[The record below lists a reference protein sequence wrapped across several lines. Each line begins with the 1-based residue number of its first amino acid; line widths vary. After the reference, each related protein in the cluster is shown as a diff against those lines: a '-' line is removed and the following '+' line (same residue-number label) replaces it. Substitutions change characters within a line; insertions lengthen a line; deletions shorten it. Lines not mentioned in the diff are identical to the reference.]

1 MAKQTDKLVSL
12 ILEQIKKV
20 IPPSKPMYFDSVEDA
35 LSYYGLNSSG
45 SQAEMGEMANIA
57 RGRRIEKLP
66 QPMRIPI
73 SELSNQSKRPD
84 KVISKDPDTGDF
96 IEDVIIGDEIM
107 ILENGLELLKFQN
120 YAKQR
125 GVEGALTPKECVVLP
140 EKLYYKFLPRSSKF
154 GTQYQKKDYETAPEG
169 ESDEDREKRL
179 ARIQA
184 IKEGNV
190 KRFGIFPVINEMF
203 SRHEILDHL
212 DICLIPETWASNLR
226 TEHTTNVIKL
236 KKFGATGPDIDVDF
250 YSARDLNDIES
261 TIDSMLD
268 LRAELAMG
276 EEGAEVTRQREK
288 SAHLPRRHANYI
300 YTKGGNWSG
309 KQRVHDKDFFEKYGG
324 KTMIYGLNSKNI
336 QEGNKQISIESV
348 LDIKGNIVGNNFNN
362 YIYVL
367 RAKFTATLN
376 ARNKETGM
384 GSNRGQ
390 LINPIEIEVVKPLP
404 EGIDTESFNFSDNMD
419 FFINE
424 GRTVSKQKTGFFP
437 DLINKLGDAIL
448 SDIDP
453 DDVQQKVVQLAEEF
467 AEIDEPIA

>member
-1 MAKQTDKLVSL
+1 MVKLTTNKLISL
-12 ILEQIKKV
+12 ILEEIQKAV
-20 IPPSKPMYFDSVEDA
+20 APLKPMYFDSVEDA
-35 LSYYGLNSSG
+35 LSYYGLNNAP
-45 SQAEMGEMANIA
+45 QTEMGEMANIKA
-57 RGRRIEKLP
+57 GRELRKLP
-66 QPMRIPI
+66 APMRIPI

-84 KVISKDPDTGDF
+84 KVISKDPDTGEL

-125 GVEGALTPKECVVLP
+125 GVEGGLTPKECVVLP
-140 EKLYYKFLPRSSKF
+140 EKLYYKFPPRSSQF

-169 ESDEDREKRL
+169 ETEEDKERRL
-179 ARIQA
+179 KRIQA

-190 KRFGIFPVINEMF
+190 KRFGMFPVINDMF

-261 TIDSMLD
+261 TVDSILD
-268 LRAELAMG
+268 LRADLAMG
-276 EEGAEVTRQREK
+276 EEGAEVQRQRER

-300 YTKGGNWSG
+300 YTKGGNWAG
-309 KQRVHDKDFFEKYGG
+309 KQRVHDKAFFEKAGG

-336 QEGNKQISIESV
+336 QEGDRQISIESI
-348 LDIKGNIVGNNFNN
+348 LDIKG
-362 YIYVL
+362 YISGDNYVL
-367 RAKFTATLN
+367 KARFTATLN
-376 ARNKETGM
+376 ARNKETGV
-384 GSNRGQ
+384 GSNRGD
-390 LINPIEIEVVKPLP
+390 LIQPIDVVLAKPLP
-404 EGIDTESFNFSDNMD
+404 EGIDAQSFNFSDNMN

-424 GRTVSKQKTGFFP
+424 GRTMSRQKTGFFP
-437 DLINKLGDAIL
+437 DLINKLGNAIL
-448 SDIDP
+448 TNIDP
-453 DDVQQKVVQLAEEF
+453 DDVQQKVVQLAQEF
-467 AEIDEPIA
+467 AEIEEPNA